1 MMHCS
6 FPIKI
11 CILKFCDYFNLQDVD
26 GTWQL
31 QSYVPGTVA
40 WGRGIYDP
48 KLEVDIFFTN
58 SSAEIFLYIKKTFSP
73 DPL

>member
-1 MMHCS
+1 M
-6 FPIKI
+6 
-11 CILKFCDYFNLQDVD
+11 D

-48 KLEVDIFFTN
+48 KLEVDIFFPN

>member
-1 MMHCS
+1 M
-6 FPIKI
+6 
-11 CILKFCDYFNLQDVD
+11 
-26 GTWQL
+26 L

-48 KLEVDIFFTN
+48 KLEVENFLSQISSSVDIFLN
-58 SSAEIFLYIKKTFSP
+58 INKKIFSP